1 MVDVFRGE
9 NEVIYGSGVYRL
21 ESEVLLM
28 YSDNEIQKLRY
39 KWHIYRLASNKQGTA

>member
-28 YSDNEIQKLRY
+28 YSDNEIQKFKVQMTYLQ
-39 KWHIYRLASNKQGTA
+39 ISKQ

>member
-9 NEVIYGSGVYRL
+9 NEVIYSSGVYRL

-39 KWHIYRLASNKQGTA
+39 K